1 MAIQKA
7 GGLNPRDSLKSALY
21 DKWQNQLLNQDFEQR
36 TRLWSGNSRKTNNAG
51 DAPRATAKKRKPR
64 KTPSVSDGKVI
75 LLILAFS
82 CTRKINRMLIPII

>member
-36 TRLWSGNSRKTNNAG
+36 TRLWSGNGRKNNAG
-51 DAPRATAKKRKPR
+51 DAPRAASKKRKPR
-64 KTPSVSDGKVI
+64 KTPSVSEGGKVGVQ
-75 LLILAFS
+75 LIIDLQLF
-82 CTRKINRMLIPII
+82 